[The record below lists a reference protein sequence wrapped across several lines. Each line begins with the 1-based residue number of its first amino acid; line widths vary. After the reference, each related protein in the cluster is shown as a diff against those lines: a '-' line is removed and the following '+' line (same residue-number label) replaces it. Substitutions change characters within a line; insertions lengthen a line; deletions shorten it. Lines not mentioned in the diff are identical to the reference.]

1 MHGAPWAGYQS
12 LVLGLQKSCAQ
23 LIESSQMPPR
33 ASVQIPTN
41 ACCLSHEQGP
51 VFAVGG
57 PAGSVS
63 HLSGLWFY
71 PDTGEVVAGG
81 LGSASF
87 GQSIVSTL
95 GYARVDPSLEE
106 IQFLQLFWSSKLKP
120 SLAPETF
127 HNIASR
133 IV

>member
-1 MHGAPWAGYQS
+1 MNRDQS
-12 LVLGLQKSCAQ
+12 LPLGVLL
-23 LIESSQMPPR
+23 
-33 ASVQIPTN
+33 V
-41 ACCLSHEQGP
+41 
-51 VFAVGG
+51 
-57 PAGSVS
+57 SVS